1 MIIHNDLVQGSA
13 AWLAIRAGIVT
24 ASEVDQ
30 LVTPKKLERAK
41 GTAYFNR
48 KLAEK
53 WLGFPIQSFT
63 GNAITDQGAILEK
76 HAIPAIEFDL
86 GIELARPGFITTDDG
101 NAGCSPDGV
110 EILEQNVVNP
120 QGEGWEIK
128 CPEPPQ
134 HIQNIRMG
142 EEDYRLQIQMGLW
155 VTGWKIWHFV
165 SYHRDFPMVHI
176 RVERDE
182 KVIAAIADA
191 VADFTVKLADGMAV
205 LTKLNGG
212 PRVKTYETEAQ
223 GDVVTRTLI
232 R

>member
-1 MIIHNDLVQGSA
+1 MKIHDLTQGSA
-13 AWLAIRAGIVT
+13 EWLAIRAGIPT
-24 ASEVDQ
+24 ASECSK
-30 LVTPKKLERAK
+30 LITPVNLKPSK
-41 GTAYFNR
+41 GEEYFNR

-76 HAIPAIEFDL
+76 RAIPAIEFEL
-86 GIELARPGFITTDDG
+86 GIELARPGFITLDDG
-101 NAGCSPDGV
+101 SAGCSPDG
-110 EILEQNVVNP
+110 ICDD
-120 QGEGWEIK
+120 EGWEIK

-134 HIQNIRMG
+134 HIHNIMNG
-142 EEDYRLQIQMGLW
+142 AEDYRLQIQMSLW

-165 SYHRDFPMVHI
+165 SYHRDFPMVHVL
-176 RVERDE
+176 VERDE

-205 LTKLNGG
+205 LKKLNGG
-212 PRVKTYETEAQ
+212 PRVKTYETEVD